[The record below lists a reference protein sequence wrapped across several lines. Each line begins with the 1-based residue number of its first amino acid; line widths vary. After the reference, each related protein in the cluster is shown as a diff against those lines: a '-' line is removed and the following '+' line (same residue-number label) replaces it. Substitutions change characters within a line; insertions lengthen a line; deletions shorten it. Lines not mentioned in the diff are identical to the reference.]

1 MTAIVLPQVITHDN
15 AASVLSLL
23 SLKLPVAGD
32 VEVDAGALL
41 TFDSSAISVLLG
53 LARLAHG
60 TNQRFNV
67 INWPALLWSLVQAY
81 DVAQVLSNNTEMA

>member
-23 SLKLPVAGD
+23 SLKLPVAGG

-53 LARLAHG
+53 FARLAHG

-81 DVAQVLSNNTEMA
+81 DVAQVLSNNTETA